1 MVGKNLE
8 NLGLDSFRQK
18 LDLIDEDLKR
28 LLNDRAEIAQKIA
41 KIKLENDLPI
51 YHPSREVEIL
61 RNLVSSDDEKL
72 NIAQIWSIWRSI
84 INVNTTIQAPLNIL
98 IHQDI
103 GKPDYELI
111 VNNFGLSNNITISD
125 SLFNYKN
132 DHEKN
137 SSTIKIISV
146 DSESLL
152 DMDSHKEEII
162 GSLPQLFSYEQET
175 KLYIIGKSSKLKTF
189 DDTILFRVETNENL
203 SLQYSENL
211 EKIRNILRIDSVN
224 LQKLNKNVYVISIRL
239 INNNTKG
246 LCKKIRDIDFI
257 SKSEFIGRYATPH
270 TIGEKIE

>member
-61 RNLVSSDDEKL
+61 RNLVSSHDEKL

-137 SSTIKIISV
+137 SSTIKIISI

-239 INNNTKG
+239 INNSIKG

-257 SKSEFIGRYATPH
+257 SKSEFIGRYATPY